1 MLRSRFLLVA
11 AAAAAL
17 LALGC
22 GDPIKQ
28 PYAAP
33 DAGAFVTH
41 LRQVGDRAKTYVA
54 TENTMDYWLGKQR
67 IKTTMHVMGEKG
79 AKVRFNGINPQT
91 DMTAADLACD
101 GSNFS
106 FQDFEHNCQLSG
118 VCDRQ
123 AIAQLL
129 RVSMEPDDF
138 LLLAV
143 GSAPIIPDPTGK
155 VTWNGKNGTW
165 QVDLT
170 SPSGQKQRLVLDG
183 NDGDGGKWEVLES
196 TVWDSAGK
204 VEWKLSNKKMKTVK
218 SEDGVPFRL
227 PTYSKFV
234 QPQQKADL
242 VVEWATRKINLP
254 PQPAD
259 KYQVAQVSGLRV
271 CGQKTG
277 PAPAA
282 SPAPAQPTTGSAP
295 PATDTTK
302 PPATDTTKPPATGAA
317 KPPATGAGKPPAKP

>member
-1 MLRSRFLLVA
+1 MLPARLLSLA
-11 AAAAAL
+11 AAAIAAG

-22 GDPIKQ
+22 GNGIKQ
-28 PYAAP
+28 PYEPPGA
-33 DAGAFVTH
+33 DAFVQH
-41 LRQVGDRAKTYVA
+41 LRAVGDKARTYVA

-79 AKVRFNGINPQT
+79 AKVRFNGVNPQT

-170 SPSGQKQRLVLDG
+170 SPSGQKQRLILDG

-204 VEWKLSNKKMKTVK
+204 VEWQLKNKKMKTVK

-254 PQPAD
+254 AQDPS
-259 KYQVAQVSGLRV
+259 KYQVTQVPGLRV

-277 PAPAA
+277 PVPAA
-282 SPAPAQPTTGSAP
+282 PTSAQPSGSAPAPATGTAP
-295 PATDTTK
+295 S
-302 PPATDTTKPPATGAA
+302 PATGTA
-317 KPPATGAGKPPAKP
+317 KP

>member
-1 MLRSRFLLVA
+1 MSSRLLLLA
-11 AAAAAL
+11 AAATAAG
-17 LALGC
+17 LAPGC

-28 PYAAP
+28 PYSPP
-33 DAGAFVTH
+33 DARAFVQH
-41 LRQVGDRAKTYVA
+41 LRQVGDKAKTYVA
-54 TENTMDYWLGKQR
+54 TENTMDYWLGKER

-91 DMTAADLACD
+91 DTTAADLACD
-101 GSNFS
+101 GTNFS
-106 FQDFEHNCQLSG
+106 FQDFQHGCQLSG

-143 GSAPIIPDPTGK
+143 GSAPIIPDPAGK

-165 QVDLT
+165 EVDLS
-170 SPSGQKQRLVLDG
+170 SPTGQKQRLVLDG

-196 TVWDSAGK
+196 TVWDSTGK
-204 VEWKLSNKKMKTVK
+204 VEWKLSNKKMKTVR

-254 PQPAD
+254 AQDPS
-259 KYQVAQVSGLRV
+259 KYQVTQVPGLRV
-271 CGQKTG
+271 CGQKNA

-282 SPAPAQPTTGSAP
+282 APAPSAAP
-295 PATDTTK
+295 PPTQPSPK
-302 PPATDTTKPPATGAA
+302 P
-317 KPPATGAGKPPAKP
+317 

>member
-1 MLRSRFLLVA
+1 MRSRLLA
-11 AAAAAL
+11 LAAL
-17 LALGC
+17 ALALGC
-22 GDPIKQ
+22 GDHIKQ
-28 PYAAP
+28 PYAPPTA
-33 DAGAFVTH
+33 DAFVQH
-41 LRQVGDRAKTYVA
+41 LRQVGERTKTYVA
-54 TENTMDYWLGKQR
+54 TNNTMDYWLGKQR

-91 DMTAADLACD
+91 STTAADLACD
-101 GSNFS
+101 GTS
-106 FQDFEHNCQLSG
+106 FTFLDIEHDCHLTG

-143 GSAPIIPDPTGK
+143 GSAPIIPQPTGTVK
-155 VTWNGKNGTW
+155 WNGDNGTW
-165 QVDLT
+165 EVDLR

-196 TVWDSAGK
+196 TVWDASGK
-204 VEWKLSNKKMKTVK
+204 VDWKLNNKKMKTVK
-218 SEDGVPFRL
+218 SEDGVAFRL

-242 VVEWATRKINLP
+242 IVEWATRKINLP
-254 PQPAD
+254 PQPPTT
-259 KYQVAQVSGLRV
+259 YQIQVPVVNGQTLRV
-271 CGQKTG
+271 CGQKNQ

-282 SPAPAQPTTGSAP
+282 APAPAP
-295 PATDTTK
+295 PASK
-302 PPATDTTKPPATGAA
+302 PSATKPPATGATSPA
-317 KPPATGAGKPPAKP
+317 PKP

>member
-1 MLRSRFLLVA
+1 MRSRLLLFA
-11 AAAAAL
+11 AAAG

-22 GDPIKQ
+22 SGNGIKQ
-28 PYAAP
+28 PYEPPGA
-33 DAGAFVTH
+33 DAFVQH
-41 LRQVGDRAKTYVA
+41 LRQVGDKAKTYVA

-91 DMTAADLACD
+91 SMTAADLACD
-101 GSNFS
+101 GTNFS
-106 FQDFEHNCQLSG
+106 FQDFENKCQLKG

-143 GSAPIIPDPTGK
+143 GSAPVIPDPTGK
-155 VTWNGKNGTW
+155 VSWNGKNGTW
-165 QVDLT
+165 EVDLT
-170 SPSGQKQRLVLDG
+170 SRTSGQKQHLILDG
-183 NDGDGGKWEVLES
+183 DDGDGGKWEVLES
-196 TVWDSAGK
+196 TVWDASGK
-204 VEWKLSNKKMKTVK
+204 VEWKLNNKKMKTVK

-242 VVEWATRKINLP
+242 VVEWATRRINLP

-259 KYQVAQVSGLRV
+259 KYQVTQVQGLTV
-271 CGQKTG
+271 CGQKNG
-277 PAPAA
+277 PAPTAA
-282 SPAPAQPTTGSAP
+282 PAPTKPSTGAAPPPATSAP
-295 PATDTTK
+295 PPT
-302 PPATDTTKPPATGAA
+302 TGAA
-317 KPPATGAGKPPAKP
+317 KPSARP

>member
-1 MLRSRFLLVA
+1 MRSRLLVLA
-11 AAAAAL
+11 AVTFAF
-17 LALGC
+17 GC
-22 GDPIKQ
+22 SGGGGVKQ
-28 PYAAP
+28 PYEPPGA
-33 DAGAFVTH
+33 DAFVQH
-41 LRQVGDRAKTYVA
+41 LRQVGERAKTYVA
-54 TENTMDYWLGKQR
+54 TNNTMDYWLGKQR

-91 DMTAADLACD
+91 DMTAADLACN
-101 GSNFS
+101 GTNFT
-106 FQDFEHNCQLSG
+106 FQDFEHKCQLSG

-143 GSAPIIPDPTGK
+143 GSTPIIPDPTGSVK
-155 VTWNGKNGTW
+155 WNGKNGTW
-165 QVDLT
+165 EVDLT
-170 SPSGQKQRLVLDG
+170 SRGGGQKQHLVLDG

-196 TVWDSAGK
+196 TVRDASGK
-204 VEWKLSNKKMKTVK
+204 VEWTLNNKKMKTVK

-242 VVEWATRKINLP
+242 VVEWATRRINLP

-259 KYQVAQVSGLRV
+259 KYQVQQVDGLEV
-271 CGQKTG
+271 CGQKNKPASANSGG
-277 PAPAA
+277 PAPA
-282 SPAPAQPTTGSAP
+282 
-295 PATDTTK
+295 
-302 PPATDTTKPPATGAA
+302 PPATGASA
-317 KPPATGAGKPPAKP
+317 PPTTKP